1 MKEDIKT
8 GTTTLGLICKEGIVL
23 AADKRASAGYMIA
36 EKKMDKILPITDK
49 IAVTTAGSV
58 SDVQMLLKLI
68 KAQIK
73 LVSYRRNKELSVK
86 EATNLLASMVYSSIR
101 RPSMVPSITGFLVGG
116 QDPKGFHLYN
126 IGVAGSIIKAN
137 DYKADGSGMQ
147 FALGVLE
154 SSYKKDMSLKE
165 GIKLAVKAV
174 NTAIQRDVAS
184 GNGIDVVTVTKDGVK
199 RVFEKEINTNILV

>member
-8 GTTTLGLICKEGIVL
+8 GTTTLGLICKDGIVL
-23 AADKRASAGYMIA
+23 AADKRASAGHMVA
-36 EKKMDKILPITDK
+36 EKKMDKILPITDN

-73 LVSYRRNKELSVK
+73 LVQYRRNKDLSVK

-116 QDPKGFHLYN
+116 QDSEGFHLYD
-126 IGVAGSIIKAN
+126 IGVAGSIIKST
-137 DYKADGSGMQ
+137 DYKSDGSGMQ

-154 SSYKKDMSLKE
+154 SSYNKDMPLKE
-165 GIKLAVKAV
+165 GIRLAVKAV
-174 NTAIQRDVAS
+174 NTAIQRDVVS
-184 GNGIDVVTVTKDGVK
+184 GNGIDVVTITKDGVK
-199 RVFEKEINTNILV
+199 KVFEKEINTNILI